1 MKEANGME
9 EQTRPRI
16 LVVDDEP
23 RSVELMARALR
34 RVGVVDTASSG
45 DEAAEKVLARVYHLV
60 ITDHRMP
67 GMQGAEL
74 LARVAEHDEH
84 IGRVLIT
91 GYADMQ
97 ATVDAINQG
106 RLHAYVSK
114 PWKPDQLALIAT
126 SLIERSEL
134 SRRNRVL
141 LEQLSKRNEELEIA
155 MAEMRR
161 FRRGRRVEPGTSG
174 ASLPIAPLAL
184 HAQNRLLRVSNAL
197 GERAQAEVQPLI
209 HTCEDV
215 VELAGEAGEP
225 TLARHLGVDDVLR
238 NAIAAV
244 ADDARARH
252 VSIAGGFSCAAS
264 PPLDGPR
271 LGRAFENV
279 LRNALEASPHGGQ
292 IRVSSRCEG
301 GSAVIEVE
309 DHGNGWPAAIR
320 DDVFEP
326 FVSYAKPGH
335 CGLGLA
341 LVRRVIESHGGQ
353 VAALDATRGGALV
366 EMRIRI
372 P

>member
-1 MKEANGME
+1 MSEADRTTE
-9 EQTRPRI
+9 STRPRI

-45 DEAAEKVLARVYHLV
+45 DEAFDKILARVYHLV

-74 LARVAEHDEH
+74 LGQVAEHDEL

-97 ATVDAINQG
+97 ATVDAINHG

-134 SRRNRVL
+134 FRRNDVL

-155 MAEMRR
+155 MAEIRR
-161 FRRGRRVEPGTSG
+161 FSRGRRVERGKTGT
-174 ASLPIAPLAL
+174 SLPIVPLAL
-184 HAQNRLLRVSNAL
+184 YAQSRLMRVSGTSNEYTHQEIQSL
-197 GERAQAEVQPLI
+197 MRACDEVI
-209 HTCEDV
+209 
-215 VELAGEAGEP
+215 ELSGEAGG
-225 TLARHLGVDDVLR
+225 LNRARHTGVDDVLR
-238 NAIAAV
+238 AAIASV
-244 ADDARARH
+244 AEDATARD
-252 VSIAGGFSCAAS
+252 VRIAGSFSCVSS

-271 LGRAFENV
+271 LSRAFENI
-279 LRNALEASPHGGQ
+279 LRNALEASPEGGE
-292 IRVSSRCEG
+292 IHIASRCDG
-301 GSAVIEVE
+301 GKAVVEVE
-309 DHGNGWPAAIR
+309 DQGTGWPAAIR
-320 DDVFEP
+320 EDVFEP

-335 CGLGLA
+335 CGLGLS
-341 LVRRVIESHGGQ
+341 LVRQVIEGHGGQ
-353 VAALDATRGGALV
+353 VAALDSERGGARV
-366 EMRIRI
+366 EIRI
-372 P
+372 HIP

>member
-1 MKEANGME
+1 
-9 EQTRPRI
+9 
-16 LVVDDEP
+16 VVDDEP

-114 PWKPDQLALIAT
+114 PWKPEQLALIAT

-134 SRRNRVL
+134 SRRNGVL

-161 FRRGRRVEPGTSG
+161 FRRGRRIESGTSG
-174 ASLPIAPLAL
+174 ESLPIAPLAL
-184 HAQNRLLRVSNAL
+184 HAQNRLLRLSGAMD
-197 GERAQAEVQPLI
+197 ERAQAEIQPLVR
-209 HTCEDV
+209 TCDDV
-215 VELAGEAGEP
+215 IELAGEAGALN
-225 TLARHLGVDDVLR
+225 LARHAGVDDVLR
-238 NAIAAV
+238 SAIAAV
-244 ADDARARH
+244 AEEASARH
-252 VSIAGGFSCAAS
+252 VRIAGSFACAAS

-271 LGRAFENV
+271 LCRAFENV
-279 LRNALEASPHGGQ
+279 LRNALEASPEGGEV
-292 IRVSSRCEG
+292 RVRSRCEG
-301 GSAVIEVE
+301 GQAVIEVE
-309 DHGNGWPAAIR
+309 DQGTGWPAAIR
-320 DDVFEP
+320 DEVFEP

-335 CGLGLA
+335 CGLGLS
-341 LVRRVIESHGGQ
+341 LVRRVIEGHGGKL
-353 VAALDATRGGALV
+353 AALDSERGGALLEV
-366 EMRIRI
+366 RIRI

>member
-1 MKEANGME
+1 MTDPNEATE
-9 EQTRPRI
+9 KTRPRI

-45 DEAAEKVLARVYHLV
+45 DEAAKKILAKVYHLV

-74 LARVAEHDEH
+74 LALVASHDER

-91 GYADMQ
+91 GYADMK

-114 PWKPDQLALIAT
+114 PWKPDQLALIAQ

-134 SRRNRVL
+134 SRRNDVL

-155 MAEMRR
+155 MAEVRR
-161 FRRGRRVEPGTSG
+161 FSRGRRIDPGAPG
-174 ASLPIAPLAL
+174 ANLPISPLAVHVQSTL
-184 HAQNRLLRVSNAL
+184 MKISS
-197 GERAQAEVQPLI
+197 GMSERAFAELQPLVR
-209 HTCEDV
+209 TCDDV
-215 VELAGEAGEP
+215 IELMGEAGVL
-225 TLARHLGVDDVLR
+225 TLARHASVDDVLR
-238 NAIAAV
+238 GVLTAIAE
-244 ADDARARH
+244 DARNADVRL
-252 VSIAGGFSCAAS
+252 AGSFGCASS

-271 LGRAFENV
+271 LSRAFENL
-279 LRNALEASPHGGQ
+279 LRNAIEASPKGGEV
-292 IRVSSRCEG
+292 RVESFCRG
-301 GSAVIEVE
+301 GAAIVRVE
-309 DHGNGWPAAIR
+309 DRGTGWPEAIR

-335 CGLGLA
+335 CGLGLS
-341 LVRRVIESHGGQ
+341 LVRRVVEAHGGTVQ
-353 VAALDATRGGALV
+353 AQDGAPTGAVV
-366 EMRIRI
+366 EVRLPI